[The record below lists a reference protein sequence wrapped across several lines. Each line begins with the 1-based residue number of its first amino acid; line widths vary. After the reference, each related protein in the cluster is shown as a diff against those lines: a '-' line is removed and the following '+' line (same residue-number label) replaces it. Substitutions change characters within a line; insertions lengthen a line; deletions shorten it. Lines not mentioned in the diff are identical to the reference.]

1 MPVRAAVAGHV
12 ECQFQPG
19 PDSQFVEG
27 CSQIVLY
34 HLLAG
39 MEHGSNVLVGQ
50 TLPHQGRYLNLF
62 CAQSVT
68 GLHGCTCS
76 LINMAVASFTRFRPS
91 LMPARKNSVRRCCFT
106 VRGLMFKWLAI
117 SLLLHPCTSRC
128 STCWSRGV
136 ILISLRLIIGFLSAP
151 SVQSWGR
158 APPTIGATR
167 SPNIL
172 LRPFPTVTVTY
183 VAPWAS
189 GAVRLAPFHES
200 LPTLKSRFRN
210 PGQLI

>member
-1 MPVRAAVAGHV
+1 
-12 ECQFQPG
+12 
-19 PDSQFVEG
+19 
-27 CSQIVLY
+27 
-34 HLLAG
+34 
-39 MEHGSNVLVGQ
+39 
-50 TLPHQGRYLNLF
+50 
-62 CAQSVT
+62 
-68 GLHGCTCS
+68 GCTCS

-158 APPTIGATR
+158 SPPTVRATR

-172 LRPFPTVTVTY
+172 LKLFQVVAIAY
-183 VAPWAS
+183 GAPWVSA
-189 GAVRLAPFHES
+189 AFRLAHFHEP
-200 LPTLKSRFRN
+200 LPTLNSRFRN
-210 PGQLI
+210 PGPLCPRFARLGILEWPLYLWPAFRHFRRAENTL